1 MRYNKISGII
11 GIVLGFAMLISMVVR
26 GGPQGRGAYAVGQY
40 VAMAVAVLLVVAGL
54 IELLKSRHS
63 GGK

>member
-11 GIVLGFAMLISMVVR
+11 GIVLGFAMLIALVLR

-40 VAMAVAVLLVVAGL
+40 MGMAMAVLLVVAGL
-54 IELLKSRHS
+54 VELLKSGRS